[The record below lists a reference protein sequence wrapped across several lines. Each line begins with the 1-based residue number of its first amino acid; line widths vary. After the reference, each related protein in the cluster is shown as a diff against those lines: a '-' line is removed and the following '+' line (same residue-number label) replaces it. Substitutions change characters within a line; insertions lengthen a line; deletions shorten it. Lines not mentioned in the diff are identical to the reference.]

1 MKRLTPAE
9 YQGTSWIVSMLVS
22 VNVVAVSLVLGALP
36 TTVLLADADVIEAT
50 PEPTPAVTVQSTPE
64 SSEIPAEPSA
74 TPTVGKSTPSATP
87 TVVRSHPAPAPDP
100 TPTKSEP
107 TVIESKPAPS
117 PTTTKRGPVGA
128 RWSTVRLNVRDQPA
142 GDVLTTV
149 EVGTKFVL
157 TGEVEGIW
165 SRTDRG
171 WVMTKY
177 LANEAPPAPK
187 PKPRPTTVEPKPKP
201 RPTVA
206 PPKSK
211 PRPTTTTPKP
221 KPKPQPPKP
230 PVSDAVPEGTTRVI
244 FECVNRH
251 RANAGLPALTY
262 NAQLAGVAN
271 RWTKHM
277 ADVNTMSH
285 NPTLGRQVPSW
296 RSLGENVGY
305 TTYPTPGESLCR
317 AWMDSAGHRDNI
329 LSPKFTETG
338 IGVVVSGRTT
348 WATQDFL
355 GR

>member
-22 VNVVAVSLVLGALP
+22 VNVVAVSLVIGALP
-36 TTVLLADADVIEAT
+36 TTVLLADTDVIEAT
-50 PEPTPAVTVQSTPE
+50 PEHTPTVTIPVTPGP
-64 SSEIPAEPSA
+64 SETPTEPSA
-74 TPTVGKSTPSATP
+74 TPTVIRSNPAPDPTTPSATP
-87 TVVRSHPAPAPDP
+87 SVDPKVVKTMRH
-100 TPTKSEP
+100 
-107 TVIESKPAPS
+107 
-117 PTTTKRGPVGA
+117 GPVGA
-128 RWSTVRLNVRDQPA
+128 RWSTVRLNVRDHPA

-177 LANEAPPAPK
+177 LAGEAPPAPK
-187 PKPRPTTVEPKPKP
+187 PRPTTIAPKPKP

-206 PPKSK
+206 PPKPK

-221 KPKPQPPKP
+221 KPRPPKP
-230 PVSDAVPEGTTRVI
+230 PVSDAVPEGTTKVI

-251 RANAGLPALTY
+251 RTNAGLPALTY
-262 NAQLAGVAN
+262 NAQLEGVAN
-271 RWTKHM
+271 RWTQHM
-277 ADVNTMSH
+277 ADVNTMGH

-348 WATQDFL
+348 WATQNFL